1 MKSYRKFIRN
11 ATVGI
16 LMKLDQAKK
25 DHYRRIAKKEG
36 YRSRATFKLV
46 QIDKKYNIFKNGYI
60 IVDFGC
66 APGGWLQYISKVIG
80 EKGFALGI
88 DLKRVKPIDSNV
100 ETLIADVNDESIKD
114 KIMSKLPKKANIVT
128 SDLSPNVSGIWELD
142 VAKQIDLTS
151 KVVEILP
158 FILKEGGHAI
168 MKVFQGEPFDE
179 FLKKIKKNF
188 KDVIIIKPPASRPES
203 SEMYLLCRGFIF
215 KSSKD
220 TM

>member
-1 MKSYRKFIRN
+1 
-11 ATVGI
+11 
-16 LMKLDQAKK
+16 MKLDQAKK
-25 DHYRRIAKKEG
+25 DHYRKIAKKEG
-36 YRSRATFKLV
+36 YRSRATFKLM
-46 QIDKKYNIFKNGYI
+46 QIDRKYNIFKNGYI
-60 IVDFGC
+60 VVDFGC

-80 EKGFALGI
+80 KKGFALGI
-88 DLKRVKPIDSNV
+88 DLKRVEPINSNV
-100 ETLIADVNDESIKD
+100 KTLMADVNDESIKD
-114 KIMSKLPKKANIVT
+114 KIMSKLPKKADVIT
-128 SDLSPNVSGIWELD
+128 SDLSPSVSGIWELD

-168 MKVFQGEPFDE
+168 MKVFQGEPFGE

-215 KSSKD
+215 QSSKD
-220 TM
+220 TT

>member
-1 MKSYRKFIRN
+1 
-11 ATVGI
+11 
-16 LMKLDQAKK
+16 MKLDQAKE

-36 YRSRATFKLV
+36 YRSRATFKLM

-60 IVDFGC
+60 VVDFGC

-80 EKGFALGI
+80 KKGFALGI
-88 DLKRVKPIDSNV
+88 DLKRVEPINSNV
-100 ETLIADVNDESIKD
+100 ETLMADVNDESIKD
-114 KIMSKLPKKANIVT
+114 KIMSKLPKKADIIT
-128 SDLSPNVSGIWELD
+128 SDLSPSISGIWELD

-168 MKVFQGEPFDE
+168 MKAFQGEPFDE

-188 KDVIIIKPPASRPES
+188 KDVTIIKPPASRPES
-203 SEMYLLCRGFIF
+203 SEMYLLCRGFIVQ
-215 KSSKD
+215 SCKD
-220 TM
+220 TT

>member
-1 MKSYRKFIRN
+1 
-11 ATVGI
+11 
-16 LMKLDQAKK
+16 MKLDQAKK

-36 YRSRATFKLV
+36 YRSRATFKLM

-60 IVDFGC
+60 VVDFGC

-80 EKGFALGI
+80 KKGFALGI
-88 DLKRVKPIDSNV
+88 DLKRVEPIDSNV
-100 ETLIADVNDESIKD
+100 ETLMADVNDESIKD

-128 SDLSPNVSGIWELD
+128 SDLSPSVSGIWELD

-179 FLKKIKKNF
+179 FLRKIKKNF

-215 KSSKD
+215 QSSKD